1 MRSIRSDD
9 VQPGHIQ
16 PGHRQRPVGAEH
28 HVFGLVL
35 SLLIGWAATLVPG
48 LASAAEL
55 PSPDALEARL
65 RQAPAVVEVRNPHLA
80 LGLAA
85 PVLAFRGFPASAVLD
100 ALLGSNWRADGAG
113 EIEFRAADGYRSAIP
128 AANFL
133 QYRAWLVY
141 ERADGAAFATDNVYQ
156 DKRDIPLGPWYLVWD
171 NIGSPD
177 LIPLGDHY
185 WPYQVVGVSFGTEP

>member
-1 MRSIRSDD
+1 MRH
-9 VQPGHIQ
+9 V
-16 PGHRQRPVGAEH
+16 VG
-28 HVFGLVL
+28 LMM
-35 SLLIGWAATLVPG
+35 SLLIGLAAAIVPG

-65 RQAPAVVEVRNPHLA
+65 RLAPAVVEVRNPHLA

-85 PVLAFRGFPASAVLD
+85 PVLAFRGFPAGAVLD
-100 ALLGSNWRADGAG
+100 ALLGSGWRADATG
-113 EIEFRAADGYRSAIP
+113 EIEFRAADDYRSAIP

-141 ERADGAAFATDNVYQ
+141 ERVDGAAFASDNVYQ

-185 WPYQVVGVSFGTEP
+185 WPYQVVGVSIGTEP

>member
-1 MRSIRSDD
+1 M
-9 VQPGHIQ
+9 
-16 PGHRQRPVGAEH
+16 QRLGAAKR
-28 HVFGLVL
+28 HVVGLVV
-35 SLLIGWAATLVPG
+35 SLLIGWVGAVVPG
-48 LASAAEL
+48 LAGAAEV

-65 RQAPAVVEVRNPHLA
+65 GQAPAVVEVRNPHLA

-100 ALLGSNWRADGAG
+100 ALLGSGWRADGTG

-185 WPYQVVGVSFGTEP
+185 WPYQVVGVTIGMEP